1 MVSIAYKAQTLTIS
15 FVKGKSLSLPIQSK
29 LWDFAFTCIYLRS
42 VRIHGWILKNFVY
55 LSQPIYRRRY
65 LQKKCQEQERELQ
78 PGNSSNNR
86 LVPGLIPQLVHG

>member
-15 FVKGKSLSLPIQSK
+15 FVKE
-29 LWDFAFTCIYLRS
+29 
-42 VRIHGWILKNFVY
+42 NFVY

-78 PGNSSNNR
+78 PGNSSNNDTHQR
-86 LVPGLIPQLVHG
+86 HF